1 MTSNEIAQAGLDQ
14 IDCER
19 EERRATAALKLAQ
32 DAGEM
37 DLDNFNRLLNADTSD
52 TEETI
57 DQVNEILTLATQ
69 AEAELRECRA
79 QRDALRADADRTLE
93 QLRETKA
100 MLDELETAQGKL
112 IAERDLLSATVASAA
127 LTTELY
133 TKTMD
138 ILKRGVEKLAAQLD
152 NAVAARDAWQ
162 VAAAGALADKQAVE
176 GERDALKDALLDL
189 LGVIEEDNLGCLVV
203 VDELV
208 LDAAR
213 AVLNG

>member
-79 QRDALRADADRTLE
+79 DRTVE
-93 QLRETKA
+93 QLRETKR

-152 NAVAARDAWQ
+152 NTVAARDAWQ